1 MRERSPATLT
11 PSAQLGQLVRRL
23 EQLRSVPEGERWPT
37 SELPDDAAF
46 RDAKVFL
53 DRLPFPLVA
62 LPHISLADDGEV
74 NFAWDCEGMHIDL
87 GFYGSG
93 TFSYYARGS
102 DGREHYG
109 DDVSAS
115 HPLPAD
121 LEPLLRA

>member
-37 SELPDDAAF
+37 SELPDAAF

-74 NFAWDCEGMHIDL
+74 NFAWDCEGMHIGL

-102 DGREHYG
+102 DGREHYR

-121 LEPLLRA
+121 LELLLRA